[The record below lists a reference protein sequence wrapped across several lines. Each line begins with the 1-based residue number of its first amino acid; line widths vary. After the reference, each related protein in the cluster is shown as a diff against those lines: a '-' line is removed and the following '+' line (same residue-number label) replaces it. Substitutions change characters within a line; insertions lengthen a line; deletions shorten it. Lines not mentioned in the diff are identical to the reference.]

1 MKELLSYSIWVLAWL
16 PVGFIVDFPLTG
28 VMGWFSALFMYK
40 QGYWL
45 WGGIRFS
52 LHQNLKEDLK
62 AKSVSAFTTRNY
74 RLFLKLEVCFQIKWI
89 FGKRAVTVAVI
100 TGVSS
105 LVAEH

>member
-45 WGGIRFS
+45 WGRDLIFPPPEFKRRLEGQVSLRIHNEKLQTVSEIRSLFS
-52 LHQNLKEDLK
+52 N
-62 AKSVSAFTTRNY
+62 
-74 RLFLKLEVCFQIKWI
+74 
-89 FGKRAVTVAVI
+89 
-100 TGVSS
+100 
-105 LVAEH
+105 